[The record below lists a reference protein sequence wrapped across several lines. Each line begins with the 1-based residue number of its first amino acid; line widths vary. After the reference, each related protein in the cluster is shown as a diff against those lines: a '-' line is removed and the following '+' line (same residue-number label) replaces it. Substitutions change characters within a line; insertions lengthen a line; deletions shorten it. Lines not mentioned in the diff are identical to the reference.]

1 MPLPTGISMMKKT
14 HNKSF
19 ILSAEYGNPLE
30 RSLMQMYPYI
40 TTSEGRHLEVIIFQC
55 QTIVANNGVYIIV
68 EVVLKKDFE
77 E

>member
-1 MPLPTGISMMKKT
+1 MVEIMKKT

-19 ILSAEYGNPLE
+19 ILRAEFGSPLE
-30 RSLMQMYPYI
+30 RKLMQEHPCI
-40 TTSEGRHLEVIIFQC
+40 VTAEGNHLEEVIILQC
-55 QTIVANNGVYIIV
+55 QTIVANNNVHMIV

>member
-1 MPLPTGISMMKKT
+1 MMEIMKKT

-19 ILSAEYGNPLE
+19 ILRAEFGSSLE
-30 RSLMQMYPYI
+30 RRLMQMNPCI
-40 TTSEGRHLEVIIFQC
+40 VTTEGNYLEVIILQC
-55 QTIVANNGVYIIV
+55 QTIVVNNSVHMIA

>member
-1 MPLPTGISMMKKT
+1 MVEIMKKT

-19 ILSAEYGNPLE
+19 ILNAEFGSPLE

-40 TTSEGRHLEVIIFQC
+40 TTSEGRHPEVVVLQC
-55 QTIVANNGVYIIV
+55 QTIATNNTVYMVA

>member
-1 MPLPTGISMMKKT
+1 MIEIMKKT

-19 ILSAEYGNPLE
+19 ILNAEFGSPLE

-40 TTSEGRHLEVIIFQC
+40 TTSEGRHPEVVVLQC
-55 QTIVANNGVYIIV
+55 QTITTNNTVYMVA